1 MPSIEFREFDKFTK
15 DIGSLLEKAPQ
26 KRRELHSKIA
36 DLLDQE
42 VDSNISS
49 SVNDSSGMVRNWQEK
64 HVGSGGGYAA
74 VRPVGGASGKK
85 SPAAITGYLE
95 RGHPIRRPSGGS
107 KKYYPRIKVPYV
119 DGRHFYQKTRETI
132 EGKVISLVE
141 NFAEELAKELM

>member
-1 MPSIEFREFDKFTK
+1 MPSVEFRELDKFTK

-26 KRRELHSKIA
+26 KRRELHGKIA
-36 DLLDQE
+36 DLLKQE

-49 SVNDSSGMVRNWQEK
+49 SVNDSQGKIKGWQEK
-64 HVGSGGGYAA
+64 YVGSGGGYAA
-74 VRPVGGASGKK
+74 VRPIGGISGKT

-95 RGHPIRRPSGGS
+95 NGHRIRRPSGTN

-119 DGRHFYQKTRETI
+119 DGRHFYAKTRATI

-141 NFAEELAKELM
+141 DFADELTKELM